1 MTFGD
6 PLIRPL
12 INDFITLFVAID
24 PIGTVPILIPLL
36 SKYSAAE
43 RKKIILKAAFIA
55 TAVLAGFAL
64 FGHVL
69 LASMGISFAA
79 FRIAGGIV
87 LFIVGAKLIFEEPN
101 SNLKPV
107 VSEQGHDPAVFPLAM
122 PYLAGPATTLAVMV
136 ATQQE
141 QFDPVKLSAKIFIL
155 VLVLAVSVLILLSS
169 TRIHKWL
176 GRTGSEVIGR
186 VMGILLAAL
195 AAESVVRGIGEAFNI
210 H

>member
-1 MTFGD
+1 MSIFDG
-6 PLIRPL
+6 
-12 INDFITLFVAID
+12 
-24 PIGTVPILIPLL
+24 
-36 SKYSAAE
+36 E
-43 RKKIILKAAFIA
+43 HH
-55 TAVLAGFAL
+55 LAGFAL

-176 GRTGSEVIGR
+176 GRTGSEVIIGR